1 MQRHKDNEIKNI
13 TDVVIN
19 CLLQWIMVV
28 IILLMTEN
36 TKGRLILILIHLL
49 DVCDRRV
56 VKH

>member
-36 TKGRLILILIHLL
+36 TKGR
-49 DVCDRRV
+49 
-56 VKH
+56 